1 MAGEPTAGETSN
13 HFGGRAET
21 VIQARDVTY
30 HHHHA
35 PAPPPVPDPHQVP
48 PGTPLFVN
56 RTDDLADL
64 RGWLDPDVGGP
75 PRMALL
81 TGLPGV
87 GKRSTARRWA
97 EDTRGRYPGGELYID
112 FAELRGPSGGGDLFV
127 ALERCLRALGV
138 ADRYLPTDLGE
149 LIALYRTRTAG
160 RGVLVVL
167 DNVTSPAH
175 VRTLLPAAP
184 GSAVLATSGRRLGE
198 LVLDGAR
205 LLPLEP
211 LSAHSGARLL
221 TDLCGP
227 ERIAA
232 EPEAAARLVEGC
244 GGLPAALHL
253 AAARLLIHRR
263 LTVAAL
269 VAELEQESGGLAAL
283 ALDSANGMSVLL
295 GIACRDLP
303 ADALRLYRRLGLL
316 PGRGFDAETAA
327 AADGTDPATARR
339 LLDVLDAASL
349 LEDAMSDRHR
359 LHDLVRR
366 HARDRAE
373 SDEPAAERE
382 AALGRIVDHYTV
394 RAAFADRAVMG
405 NRLRITDHEELLTG
419 HEDPFAGPGARD
431 TALDWLEAERADALA
446 VLRAAAA
453 HGLDRRVWQ
462 LAESLTALY
471 LHHRHLADW
480 IESGT
485 LGAEAAA
492 RTGEQ
497 AAEARLRSLL
507 SRPLMDTGDH
517 DRAREELEAATTLAD
532 ASGHPVLRASV
543 REFAGRYWDRYDPA
557 RAVRV
562 YVDSLALNV
571 AADEPRGAALARF
584 FMGGALIAS
593 GDREAG
599 LAALTE
605 AYEAL
610 SALGDVRMAGRALAA
625 LGRHAHSA
633 EALERAAEML
643 RETRAG
649 HYEAEVREELA
660 DLLERSGHADDA
672 REHLE
677 RAVELLAAGG
687 SPRAGELRERL
698 LSISPSGGHPAP
710 PAFEE
715 RGPGRSPGKR

>member
-1 MAGEPTAGETSN
+1 MAGEPTAGGATAGETSN
-13 HFGGRAET
+13 HFAGRAET
-21 VIQARDVTY
+21 VIQARKVTY

-35 PAPPPVPDPHQVP
+35 PEPPPVTVPHQVP
-48 PGTPLFVN
+48 PSTPRFVN
-56 RTDDLADL
+56 RVDELADMD
-64 RGWLDPDVGGP
+64 GWLDPDAGGP
-75 PRMALL
+75 PRIAVLS
-81 TGLPGV
+81 GLPGV
-87 GKRSTARRWA
+87 GKSTTARRWA
-97 EDTRGRYPGGELYID
+97 ETARGRYPGGELYVD
-112 FAELRGPSGGGDLFV
+112 FAELRGPTGGGADVSAGL
-127 ALERCLRALGV
+127 ARCLRALGV
-138 ADRYLPTDLGE
+138 EDRYLPATLGE
-149 LIALYRTRTAG
+149 LAGLYRSRTAEQ
-160 RGVLVVL
+160 GVLVVL
-167 DNVTSPAH
+167 DDVTHPAH
-175 VRTLLPAAP
+175 VSALLPAAP

-205 LLPLEP
+205 LLPLDP
-211 LSAHSGARLL
+211 LDADSGSRLL
-221 TDLCGP
+221 AELCGP
-227 ERIAA
+227 ARIAA

-244 GGLPAALHL
+244 GGLPVALHL
-253 AAARLLIHRR
+253 AAARLLTHRR

-269 VAELEQESGGLAAL
+269 AAELEAESGGLAAL
-283 ALDSANGMSVLL
+283 SLDPANGMSALL

-327 AADGTDPATARR
+327 AADGSDPATARR

-349 LEDAMSDRHR
+349 LEDAVRDRHR

-405 NRLRITDHEELLTG
+405 NRLRITDHDELLTG
-419 HEDPFAGPGARD
+419 HEDPFTGPGARD

-453 HGLDRRVWQ
+453 HGLDRRAWQ

-485 LGAEAAA
+485 LGAAAAA
-492 RTGEQ
+492 RTGDR

-507 SRPLMDTGDH
+507 SRPLMDTGAH
-517 DRAREELEAATTLAD
+517 DRAREELETATVLAD

-543 REFAGRYWDRYDPA
+543 REFSGRYWDRYDPA

-562 YVDSLALNV
+562 YEDSLALNV

-599 LAALTE
+599 LAALT
-605 AYEAL
+605 ASYEAL

-625 LGRHAHSA
+625 LGRHAGSA

-660 DLLERSGHADDA
+660 GLLERSGDA
-672 REHLE
+672 QAARGHLS

-698 LSISPSGGHPAP
+698 SAL
-710 PAFEE
+710 
-715 RGPGRSPGKR
+715 

>member
-1 MAGEPTAGETSN
+1 MAGEPTAGGATAGDTSN
-13 HFGGRAET
+13 HFAGRAET
-21 VIQARDVTY
+21 VVQARKVTY

-35 PAPPPVPDPHQVP
+35 PEPPPVTVPHQVP
-48 PGTPLFVN
+48 PSTPRFVN
-56 RTDDLADL
+56 RVDELADMD
-64 RGWLDPDVGGP
+64 GWLDPDAGGP
-75 PRMALL
+75 PRIAVLS
-81 TGLPGV
+81 GLPGV
-87 GKRSTARRWA
+87 GKSTTARRWA
-97 EDTRGRYPGGELYID
+97 ETARGRYPGGELYVD
-112 FAELRGPSGGGDLFV
+112 FAELRGPTGGGADVSTGL
-127 ALERCLRALGV
+127 ARCLRALGV
-138 ADRYLPTDLGE
+138 EDRYLPATLGE
-149 LIALYRTRTAG
+149 LAGLYRSRTAEQ
-160 RGVLVVL
+160 GVLVVL
-167 DNVTSPAH
+167 DDVTHPAH
-175 VRTLLPAAP
+175 VSALLPAAP

-205 LLPLEP
+205 LLPLDP
-211 LSAHSGARLL
+211 LDADSGSRLL
-221 TDLCGP
+221 AELCGP
-227 ERIAA
+227 ARIAA

-244 GGLPAALHL
+244 GGLPVALHL
-253 AAARLLIHRR
+253 AAARLLTHRR

-269 VAELEQESGGLAAL
+269 AAELEAESGGLAAL
-283 ALDSANGMSVLL
+283 SLDPANGMSALL

-349 LEDAMSDRHR
+349 LEDAVRDRHR

-373 SDEPAAERE
+373 SDEPVAERE

-405 NRLRITDHEELLTG
+405 NRLRITDHDELLTG

-453 HGLDRRVWQ
+453 HGLDRRAWQ

-485 LGAEAAA
+485 LGAAAAA
-492 RTGEQ
+492 RTGDR

-517 DRAREELEAATTLAD
+517 DRAREELETATVLAD

-543 REFAGRYWDRYDPA
+543 REFSGRYWDRYDPA

-562 YVDSLALNV
+562 YEDSLALNV

-605 AYEAL
+605 SYEAL

-625 LGRHAHSA
+625 LARHTESA

-643 RETRAG
+643 EKTRAG

-660 DLLERSGHADDA
+660 GLLERSGDA
-672 REHLE
+672 EAARGHLS

-698 LSISPSGGHPAP
+698 SGL
-710 PAFEE
+710 
-715 RGPGRSPGKR
+715 